1 MKLFAGLSTTD
12 YQDVL
17 RALGSVIDAQQLRD
31 IRIWEHGDGM
41 VLQGRRHGDIEL
53 GAYLTFL
60 LTDDDLR
67 EVLTGAYQRRGSLGG
82 QLSTGD

>member
-17 RALGSVIDAQQLRD
+17 RALGGVVDAQQLRD
-31 IRIWEHGDGM
+31 IRIWEHEDGM
-41 VLQGRRHGDIEL
+41 VLQGRRHGDPESSS
-53 GAYLTFL
+53 YLTFL

-67 EVLTGAYQRRGSLGG
+67 EVLTGAYQRRGTLGG
-82 QLSTGD
+82 QLATGD

>member
-17 RALGSVIDAQQLRD
+17 RALGRVIDDHKLRD
-31 IRIWEHGDGM
+31 IRIWEHEEGLI
-41 VLQGRRHGDIEL
+41 VQGRPYGEVES
-53 GAYLTFL
+53 GAFQTYL

-67 EVLTGAYQRRGSLGG
+67 EILNEAYRRRGLPPVELN
-82 QLSTGD
+82 QIA